1 MRRRNFSPNFFV
13 FVSKVQLAVLIIVWE
28 MARTPTLGD
37 RYRPAFGG
45 FPPFDSNGNLVSQPQ
60 AGPEPETVIDSY
72 SIEVMIKCL
81 YVPSSYS
88 PLRT

>member
-1 MRRRNFSPNFFV
+1 MRRRNFSPNV

-28 MARTPTLGD
+28 MARTMTLGD

-60 AGPEPETVIDSY
+60 AGPEPESVID
-72 SIEVMIKCL
+72 V
-81 YVPSSYS
+81 SSWFLFNRS
-88 PLRT
+88 NDKMFVCS